1 MSHGAFSKRVCED
14 KRDFDEMKNAAVEFY
29 RVSRVPQDMERALHQ
44 LFLHRPADLH
54 GYLADYFAN
63 LAAPPRISR
72 VTGRQVYDAR
82 GRLSVEAEVY
92 CVVHNKDKSMSS
104 AAVSSHLVPESQE
117 RTEHVMAAV
126 LWINEP
132 LNSMLK
138 DRNPCDQLQID
149 DILSTFFKDR
159 CLEEKEVRDRE
170 RPEVIP
176 SSSPPQTKD
185 KKIINKGKKSIV
197 EKPFPAVEP
206 QKPVLQGSLAVG
218 SVSLAVAKTGAQI
231 QGIHLYEYIAALR
244 NQEPPAQF
252 HIPVSLV
259 TLLSCGKTSPGKL
272 NLLEEVILIPK
283 VGQQVKQIIT
293 MALEV
298 QKEMMRIM
306 KTLTNGGASE
316 AFVCDSG
323 ALAVSH
329 ERAEQPLDLI
339 AEACTNLGVPLG
351 TQIHLALNCAAH
363 ELLDPSKGKYEVATG
378 VLKSPDELV
387 DLYQTLISKYPAVV
401 ALIDPFRQEDGDQWE
416 KLSSMI
422 GNSCSLLS
430 DVSYKSQGPPLPGV
444 RGHILKHI
452 NETTV
457 SDLIHM
463 TSEQQGSVLM
473 GTTCSE
479 PCSEDSLSDIAVGL
493 GLHYVKLGGLS
504 GAERMTKYNRLISI
518 EEELAQQG
526 ILVFKEK
533 HPPPLF
539 PDNPH
544 KHSGTEGARSG
555 LEEHSS
561 HLIQTDL

>member
-1 MSHGAFSKRVCED
+1 MSHPAFSKRVCED
-14 KRDFDEMKNAAVEFY
+14 KRDFDEMKTAAAEFY
-29 RVSRVPQDMERALHQ
+29 RVSRVPQDIERALHQ
-44 LFLHRPADLH
+44 LFLHRPADQH

-82 GRLSVEAEVY
+82 GRLSLEAEVY
-92 CVVHNKDKSMSS
+92 CVVHNKEKSMSS

-138 DRNPCDQLQID
+138 DRDPCDQLKID
-149 DILSTFFKDR
+149 HILSTFFKER

-176 SSSPPQTKD
+176 SSSPPQTKE
-185 KKIINKGKKSIV
+185 KKSINKGKKSTV
-197 EKPFPAVEP
+197 EKPLPAAEP
-206 QKPVLQGSLAVG
+206 QQPVLRGSLAVG

-231 QGIHLYEYIAALR
+231 QGVHLYEYVAALR
-244 NQEPPAQF
+244 NQEPPF

-306 KTLTNGGASE
+306 ETLTNGGASE

-339 AEACTNLGVPLG
+339 AEACTNLGLPLG

-401 ALIDPFRQEDGDQWE
+401 ALIDPFRKEDRDQWE

-430 DVSYKSQGPPLPGV
+430 DVSYKSQGPPLPGA

-539 PDNPH
+539 PDSPH
-544 KHSGTEGARSG
+544 KHSGTAEAASFAVNTTCNNLLRR
-555 LEEHSS
+555 L
-561 HLIQTDL
+561 

>member
-1 MSHGAFSKRVCED
+1 M
-14 KRDFDEMKNAAVEFY
+14 
-29 RVSRVPQDMERALHQ
+29 
-44 LFLHRPADLH
+44 
-54 GYLADYFAN
+54 
-63 LAAPPRISR
+63 
-72 VTGRQVYDAR
+72 
-82 GRLSVEAEVY
+82 
-92 CVVHNKDKSMSS
+92 
-104 AAVSSHLVPESQE
+104 
-117 RTEHVMAAV
+117 
-126 LWINEP
+126 
-132 LNSMLK
+132 
-138 DRNPCDQLQID
+138 
-149 DILSTFFKDR
+149 
-159 CLEEKEVRDRE
+159 
-170 RPEVIP
+170 
-176 SSSPPQTKD
+176 
-185 KKIINKGKKSIV
+185 
-197 EKPFPAVEP
+197 
-206 QKPVLQGSLAVG
+206 AVG

-231 QGIHLYEYIAALR
+231 QGIHLYEHIAALR

-283 VGQQVKQIIT
+283 IIT

-457 SDLIHM
+457 TNCLFVSCWH
-463 TSEQQGSVLM
+463 TGSVLM

-526 ILVFKEK
+526 ILGRFFFSAFLIALENET
-533 HPPPLF
+533 LF
-539 PDNPH
+539 
-544 KHSGTEGARSG
+544 
-555 LEEHSS
+555 
-561 HLIQTDL
+561 LIEIYL

>member
-92 CVVHNKDKSMSS
+92 CVVHNKDK
-104 AAVSSHLVPESQE
+104 VKVIFLHVCGVHLVPESQE

-132 LNSMLK
+132 LNS
-138 DRNPCDQLQID
+138 
-149 DILSTFFKDR
+149 FFLCYK
-159 CLEEKEVRDRE
+159 
-170 RPEVIP
+170 PEIC
-176 SSSPPQTKD
+176 SKLFWDFYYIT
-185 KKIINKGKKSIV
+185 GKKSIV

-231 QGIHLYEYIAALR
+231 QGIHLYEYIA
-244 NQEPPAQF
+244 PPAQF

-306 KTLTNGGASE
+306 KTLTN

-363 ELLDPSKGKYEVATG
+363 DKYIISISGKYEVATG

-463 TSEQQGSVLM
+463 TSEQQGNNCAFLLVQ
-473 GTTCSE
+473 
-479 PCSEDSLSDIAVGL
+479 AVGL

-526 ILVFKEK
+526 ILGRFFFFSLPCDFSLAGQRNK
-533 HPPPLF
+533 L
-539 PDNPH
+539 
-544 KHSGTEGARSG
+544 S
-555 LEEHSS
+555 
-561 HLIQTDL
+561 